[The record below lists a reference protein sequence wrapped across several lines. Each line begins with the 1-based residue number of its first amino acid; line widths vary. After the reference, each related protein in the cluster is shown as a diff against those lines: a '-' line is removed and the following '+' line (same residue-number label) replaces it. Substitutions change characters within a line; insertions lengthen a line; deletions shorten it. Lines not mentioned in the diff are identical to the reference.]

1 MCMVSNK
8 NDITQG
14 LFDLQDTTYRD
25 FQAKLIPTVAA
36 ETVIGVR
43 TPALRGF
50 AKKLVKEAGV
60 DEGTASAVQEFLA
73 SLPHK
78 YYDENQLHAFILSEE
93 KDFETCISRVEK
105 FLPYVDNWATCDT
118 LLPKVFK
125 KAKNH
130 EALLTYIRRW
140 IKSNHTYT
148 VRYAIGSLMRY
159 FLDDEF
165 KSEYLEMAAAV
176 RSEEYYINMMV
187 AWYFATALA
196 KQWDAT
202 FPYIKENRL
211 ESWTHNKTI
220 QKALESYRIT
230 DEQKDV
236 LKTLKV

>member
-1 MCMVSNK
+1 MIQSK
-8 NDITQG
+8 TDITKE
-14 LFDLQDTTYRD
+14 LFALQDSVYRD

-43 TPALRGF
+43 TPAVKEL
-50 AKKLVKEAGV
+50 AKTLVKDAAG
-60 DEGTASAVQEFLA
+60 DEVMAGAVRDFL
-73 SLPHK
+73 SDLPHK

-125 KAKNH
+125 KEKNH
-130 EALLTYIRRW
+130 EALLGYIRRW
-140 IKSNHTYT
+140 IKSSETYT
-148 VRYAIGSLMRY
+148 VRYAIGTLMRY
-159 FLDDEF
+159 FLNDDF
-165 KSEYLEMAAAV
+165 KSEYLEMVAAV

-196 KQWDAT
+196 KQWDAA

-230 DEQKDV
+230 AEQKEV